1 MEQPTFTET
10 MIAVLNGPVIDEH
23 NTKMCLI
30 ARIFKRNKF
39 IGIEDSQLRKNRL
52 YFNNQFDYLY
62 DQSNE
67 QLESIDHIL
76 SQHCSHIHEERMKV
90 MKGTWYGHKE

>member
-1 MEQPTFTET
+1 MENSVKEI
-10 MIAVLNGPVIDEH
+10 IAVINWSVIDEH

-39 IGIEDSQLRKNRL
+39 IGIEESQLKKNRL
-52 YFNNQFDYLY
+52 YFNNQFDFLY
-62 DQSNE
+62 DQSID

-76 SQHCSHIHEERMKV
+76 SQNCAHIHEERMKL
-90 MKGTWYGHKE
+90 MKGIWNGHKE